1 MLVSL
6 KLGGALP
13 AKVELRL
20 PDRSDDPNIGGEA
33 GIGTVTYYRVDK
45 GRLKAEVNVTTGFL
59 ESIGSLELI
68 YKPAA
73 SGKALEPEAVTFQAY
88 DEYPA
93 TVKKQ
98 AAND

>member
-1 MLVSL
+1 M
-6 KLGGALP
+6 
-13 AKVELRL
+13 
-20 PDRSDDPNIGGEA
+20 
-33 GIGTVTYYRVDK
+33 
-45 GRLKAEVNVTTGFL
+45 TTGFL

-73 SGKALEPEAVTFQAY
+73 SGRALEPESVTFQAY